1 MKLPRDGVLHVAL
14 VLPDDR
20 FYSHSVRF
28 LPERWAESASKVQDV
43 ERWLESATRDIVER
57 LRDDNI
63 E

>member
-14 VLPDDR
+14 VLPDGR

-28 LPERWAESASKVQDV
+28 VPERWAKSASKVQDV
-43 ERWLESATRDIVER
+43 ERWLESATRDIVEQ
-57 LRDDNI
+57 LRDDGI

>member
-14 VLPDDR
+14 VLPDGR

-28 LPERWAESASKVQDV
+28 PPERWAESASKVQDV
-43 ERWLESATRDIVER
+43 ERWLEGASRDIVEQ
-57 LRDDNI
+57 LRDDGI